1 MTSKVQRNPLE
12 SRFGQYRQMSGGWF
26 LTGLREATSSEK
38 IIKLKTLLKDGIDI
52 SNIMDYNVEHEHR
65 GFTSSC

>member
-12 SRFGQYRQMSGGWF
+12 RRFGQYRQMSGGWF

-38 IIKLKTLLKDGIDI
+38 IIKLKTLFDI